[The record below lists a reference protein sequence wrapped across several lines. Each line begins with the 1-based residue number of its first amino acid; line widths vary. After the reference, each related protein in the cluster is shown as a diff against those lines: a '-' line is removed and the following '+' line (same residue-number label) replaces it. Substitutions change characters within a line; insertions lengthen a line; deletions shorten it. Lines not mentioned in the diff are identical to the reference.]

1 MSYLNR
7 SYKLQFVRDD
17 GQSIIW
23 QQSQDELGLAIEF
36 KAIKSIS
43 KEPNTCEVKIYN
55 LAPASLASVMQG
67 GQLWLSAGYNSRNNI
82 VFAGSI
88 TNTNYSH
95 ESGGDSSLT
104 INTIGNLGVKDNGNS
119 MMVLEAPAN
128 SRSGDIIAK
137 IVNYI
142 KANIRGVKIDKYL
155 ITTPITYTASI
166 STFGDAWEM
175 LDIYCLDCG
184 YIYFI
189 DNGTLYIQ
197 KADGTV
203 KQPVIDVNSDSGL
216 VGMIAQI
223 RENDTNNKPRIGVEF
238 TTILN
243 PSFNISGK
251 VRILSKVTKQL
262 NTIYRIEALEH
273 AGNSHSGQWISKVKA
288 WKI

>member
-36 KAIKSIS
+36 KAVKSIS

-55 LAPASLASVMQG
+55 LSPSSLAAVMQG
-67 GQLWLSAGYNSRNNI
+67 GQLWLYAGYNSRNNI

-88 TNTNYSH
+88 TNTNYTT
-95 ESGGDSSLT
+95 ESSGDTSLT
-104 INTIGNLGVKDNGNS
+104 ISTIGNLGVKDNGNS

-128 SRSGDIIAK
+128 SRSNDIIAK

-155 ITTPITYTASI
+155 IKTPITYKASI

-189 DNGTLYIQ
+189 DNGTLFIQ
-197 KADGTV
+197 EANGTV

-251 VRILSKVTKQL
+251 VRIISKVTKQL
-262 NTIYRIEALEH
+262 NTIYRVEALEH
-273 AGNSHSGQWISKVKA
+273 SGNSHSGQWISKVKA